1 MAKPTAYSFTLREIT
16 EVLIREQGITSGHW
30 QVGVSFNAVA
40 NNVSINEGETLPTM
54 AVQVQRLNLVAVPE
68 PTPMSVD
75 AGALAFSQDEVPI

>member
-30 QVGVSFNAVA
+30 QVGVHFNVVPATVA
-40 NNVSINEGETLPTM
+40 INEGETLPTM

-68 PTPMSVD
+68 PTAMSVD
-75 AGALAFSQDEVPI
+75 AGALAFSQNEIPI